1 MKSFISSDKKP
12 KRVIRLWSAALWL
25 LLWQGLSVYIGQEIL
40 LVSPVSV
47 VQRLA
52 QLALEKGFWQS
63 VLFSLQRIT
72 AGFLLAAITGVV
84 FAALTARFRR
94 IEEFLAPAILLIKS
108 TPVASF
114 VILVLIWVSSRNL
127 SVVISYLMV
136 LPIIYTNMLEGV
148 RSTDVNLLE
157 MAQVFGIPKHRR
169 VLYIYASQVM
179 PFFQSACLAGLGLCW
194 KAGVAAEVIGI
205 PKGSIGE
212 KLYMAKVYF
221 ATPDL
226 FAWTLTV
233 ILASLLFEKLFMLA
247 VCALINRLE
256 RL

>member
-1 MKSFISSDKKP
+1 MSSISSDKP
-12 KRVIRLWSAALWL
+12 KRAIRLWSVALWL
-25 LLWQGLSVYIGQEIL
+25 LIWQGLSVYIGQEIL
-40 LVSPVSV
+40 LVSPVKV

-52 QLALEKGFWQS
+52 LLVLEAGFWKS
-63 VLFSLQRIT
+63 VLFSIQHIT
-72 AGFLLAAITGVV
+72 AGFLLAVVSGSV
-84 FAALTARFRR
+84 FAALAARFLPV
-94 IEEFLAPAILLIKS
+94 EQFLAPAIQFIKS

-114 VILVLIWVSSRNL
+114 TILVLIWVSSRNL

-136 LPIIYTNMLEGV
+136 LPVIYTNVLVGI
-148 RSTDVNLLE
+148 RSTDTKLLE
-157 MAQVFGIPKHRR
+157 MADVFRIPHHRR
-169 VLYIYASQVM
+169 VSYIYVSQVL
-179 PFFQSACLAGLGLCW
+179 PFFQSACMVGLGLCW

-212 KLYMAKVYF
+212 KLYMAKIYF

-233 ILASLLFEKLFMLA
+233 IIVSLLFEKLFMFLIR
-247 VCALINRLE
+247 CLINRLE